1 MKAQVINMAQRIASA
16 FGVRLAKAPVA
27 FLGNDADI
35 RTRERFF
42 PVGRHEPWTIPADLA
57 ARTEAW
63 ARTLVGIYSDRSCWP
78 GSIAPEAG
86 MLLHMLVLNI
96 RPRTI
101 VETGTFMG
109 VSSIWLASALRL
121 ANASVRGSD
130 GAGATAALDAP
141 AFHAF
146 DLFGINLADAAG
158 SAEYSRER
166 LAQVRGRFEAAGVA
180 DLIQIHP
187 GDSAAQIRASGA
199 LLERG
204 VEFAY
209 IDGDHSEKGVTADL
223 HAVEPFLP
231 VGGYV
236 VLHDTFPEVC
246 SQPGPR
252 WLIDNLASVSKFKYQ
267 VCELYTAQTNYGLA
281 VLRRIA

>member
-1 MKAQVINMAQRIASA
+1 MMRARAINAAQRIASV
-16 FGVRLAKAPVA
+16 FGLRLAKAPAA

-42 PVGRHEPWTIPADLA
+42 PVGRHEPWVIPPDLA

-63 ARTLVGIYSDRSCWP
+63 ARTLVGVYSEHSCWP

-86 MLLHMLVLNI
+86 QMLHTLVLNI

-109 VSSIWLASALRL
+109 VSSIWMASALRR
-121 ANASVRGSD
+121 VHEGS
-130 GAGATAALDAP
+130 GGRAVL
-141 AFHAF
+141 HAF
-146 DLFGINLADAAG
+146 DLFGINPDDVAG
-158 SAEYSRER
+158 TAESSRER
-166 LAQVRGRFEAAGVA
+166 LSQVRARFASAGVA
-180 DLIQIHP
+180 DLIEIHQ
-187 GDSAAQIRASGA
+187 GDSAAQIRANA
-199 LLERG
+199 PALERG
-204 VEFAY
+204 VELAY
-209 IDGDHSEKGVTADL
+209 IDGDHSERGVTADL
-223 HAVEPFLP
+223 HAVEPYLP

-252 WLIDNLASVSKFKYQ
+252 WLIDNLGWVSKYRYQ

-281 VLRRIA
+281 LMRRVG

>member
-1 MKAQVINMAQRIASA
+1 MRIRAISAAQRIASV

-42 PVGRHEPWTIPADLA
+42 PVGRHEPWTIPPDLA
-57 ARTEAW
+57 ARAEAW
-63 ARTLVGIYSDRSCWP
+63 ARTLVGVYSERSCWP

-86 MLLHMLVLNI
+86 QMLHMLVLNI

-109 VSSIWLASALRL
+109 VSSIWMASALRR
-121 ANASVRGSD
+121 VHEGS
-130 GAGATAALDAP
+130 GERAVL
-141 AFHAF
+141 HAF
-146 DLFGINLADAAG
+146 DLFGINPDDVAG
-158 SAEYSRER
+158 TAESSKER
-166 LAQVRGRFEAAGVA
+166 LSQVRARFASAGVE
-180 DLIQIHP
+180 DLIEIHQ
-187 GDSAAQIRASGA
+187 GDSAAQIRANGPA
-199 LLERG
+199 LEKG
-204 VEFAY
+204 VELAY
-209 IDGDHSEKGVTADL
+209 IDGDHSERGVTADL
-223 HAVEPFLP
+223 HAVEPYLP

-252 WLIDNLASVSKFKYQ
+252 WLIDNLERVSKYRYQ

-281 VLRRIA
+281 LMRRVG

>member
-1 MKAQVINMAQRIASA
+1 MNLAQRIASA

-35 RTRERFF
+35 RTRQRFF
-42 PVGRHEPWTIPADLA
+42 PVGRHEPWVIPPDLA
-57 ARTEAW
+57 ARPESW

-86 MLLHMLVLNI
+86 MLLHMLVRNI

-121 ANASVRGSD
+121 ANPGEDASAS
-130 GAGATAALDAP
+130 P

-146 DLFGINLADAAG
+146 DLFGINPSDPAG
-158 SAEYSRER
+158 SADYSRER
-166 LAQVRGRFEAAGVA
+166 LAQVRARFESAGVA
-180 DLIQIHP
+180 DLIQIHQ
-187 GDSAAQIRASGA
+187 GDSAAQIRASGPA
-199 LLERG
+199 LERG

-209 IDGDHSEKGVTADL
+209 IDGDHSERGVTADL

-231 VGGYV
+231 VGAYV

-252 WLIDNLASVSKFKYQ
+252 WLIDHLASVSTFRYQ

>member
-1 MKAQVINMAQRIASA
+1 MKAQAINMAQRIAST
-16 FGVRLAKAPVA
+16 FGVRLAKAPVG
-27 FLGNDADI
+27 FLGNDSDI
-35 RTRERFF
+35 RTRQRFF

-57 ARTEAW
+57 ARDEPW

-86 MLLHMLVLNI
+86 MLLHMLVRNI

-121 ANASVRGSD
+121 ANA
-130 GAGATAALDAP
+130 GANSSEGTPSAP
-141 AFHAF
+141 SFHAF
-146 DLFGINLADAAG
+146 DLFGINPGDPAG

-166 LAQVRGRFEAAGVA
+166 LAQVRARFEAAGVS
-180 DLIQIHP
+180 DLIVIHQ
-187 GDSAAQIRASGA
+187 GDSAAQIRANA
-199 LLERG
+199 PALERG

-209 IDGDHSEKGVTADL
+209 IDGDHSERGVTADL
-223 HAVEPFLP
+223 HAVELFLP

-252 WLIDNLASVSKFKYQ
+252 WLIDNLPRVSKFKYQ

-281 VLRRIA
+281 VLRRVA